1 MRPIFLSIAF
11 FLVTAPALSKEK
23 GIEPSGL
30 ELQQIQS
37 RQYEVSIEVLF
48 PSVITVL
55 QDSGYIIQAAD
66 RGTGLIT
73 AVGSARSKTT
83 YNIFWGFGKKKRS
96 PFVSAFV
103 ESRSAGSSR
112 VRLNFVLSETKS
124 RGYGISSSD
133 DEMVTDPAVYQDA
146 FEKIDKEIFVRVA
159 TDAPSARLPASPS
172 STVVDAGRTSAA
184 TTDEVTAPSEPN

>member
-1 MRPIFLSIAF
+1 
-11 FLVTAPALSKEK
+11 
-23 GIEPSGL
+23 L
-30 ELQQIQS
+30 ELQQIQT
-37 RQYEVSIEVLF
+37 RQYEVSIEFLF

-55 QDSGYIIQAAD
+55 QDSGYIIQSAD

-73 AVGSARSKTT
+73 AVGSAKSKTT

-103 ESRSAGSSR
+103 ESRSSGSSR

-159 TDAPSARLPASPS
+159 TDAPSARLQASPS